1 MDVLG
6 MDTLD
11 LARWQFGITTVY
23 HFLMVPLTIGLGVLV
38 AVMHTM
44 WVRTNKPEWLRM
56 TRFWGRIYLINF
68 ALGVATGLVQEFQ
81 FGLAWSEYSRFV
93 GDVFG
98 SLLALEALLAFFLE
112 STFLGLWIFGWGR
125 IPKKL
130 HLAALWAAVIGSIVS
145 AYFIIA
151 ANSWMQHPVGVE
163 VGEDGRPVQVDFLA
177 VLTNNTALAAF
188 SHAIVA
194 ALMVA
199 GALLVGIGLWH
210 LRRRKLAGQPATDVD
225 HSVWR
230 RSVRLGG
237 FVSLAAFV
245 LVAVTGDWQGKL
257 MYHQQ
262 PLKMSS
268 AEALCET
275 EAPAPFSIFAFGKLG
290 SNECD
295 DVHSWTVPGLLSF
308 LAHSDFS
315 SAVPGV
321 NELQEEYAAV
331 YGETYPDDPSFG
343 ARAGGEI
350 DYTPLLAVTYW
361 SFRLM
366 IGMGAVS
373 AGVAA
378 YALWATRKGRVPT
391 SRIGV
396 HGSLLAVGAPFVA
409 NATGWIFT
417 EMGRQ
422 PFVVYPNPD
431 VPVDEQ
437 VYFFTA
443 QAVSPG
449 VSAGEVLTSLIAL
462 TVVYGALAV
471 VELWLITRFVRR
483 GVTTGDAH
491 PAPVTLPSQR
501 ARDGD
506 RDDDRDDDA
515 PDDPDG
521 PARQHRDDDVLSFAY

>member
-1 MDVLG
+1 MDVLEV
-6 MDTLD
+6 
-11 LARWQFGITTVY
+11 ARWQFGITTVY
-23 HFLMVPLTIGLGVLV
+23 HFLMVPLTLGLGVLV
-38 AVMHTM
+38 AVMHTL
-44 WVRTNKPEWLRM
+44 WVRTGRPEWLRM
-56 TRFWGRIYLINF
+56 TRFWGKVFLINF
-68 ALGVATGLVQEFQ
+68 VLGVATGLVQEFQ

-130 HLAALWAAVIGSIVS
+130 HLAALWAAVIGSWIS

-163 VGEDGRPVQVDFLA
+163 LDDATGRPVQVDFPA
-177 VLTNNTALAAF
+177 VLTNNTALAAYT
-188 SHAIVA
+188 HTLVA
-194 ALMVA
+194 SLMVA
-199 GALLVGIGLWH
+199 GTLLVGVGLWH
-210 LRRRKLAGQPATDVD
+210 LRRRELAGRPATEVD
-225 HSVWR
+225 HAVWR

-237 FVSLAAFV
+237 WVTLAAFL
-245 LVAVTGDWQGKL
+245 LVALTGDWQAKL

-275 EAPAPFSIFAFGKLG
+275 EAPAPFSVFAWGKLG

-295 DVHSWTVPGLLSF
+295 DVHSLTVPGLLSF
-308 LAHSDFS
+308 LAHSDFES
-315 SAVPGV
+315 PVPGV
-321 NELQEEYAAV
+321 DELQEEYAAL
-331 YGETYPDDPSFG
+331 YGETYPDDPARFG
-343 ARAGGEI
+343 ALAGEEV

-361 SFRLM
+361 GFRLM

-378 YALWATRKGRVPT
+378 HALWSTRRGRVPT

-396 HGSLLAVGAPFVA
+396 YGSLLAVGAPFVA
-409 NATGWIFT
+409 NAAGWVFT

-437 VYFFTA
+437 VWFFTA

-449 VSAGEVLTSLIAL
+449 ITAAEVWTSLSAL
-462 TVVYGALAV
+462 TLVYGALAV
-471 VELWLITRFVRR
+471 VELWLITRFVRA
-483 GVTTGDAH
+483 GVTTGDTHAT
-491 PAPVTLPSQR
+491 PVTLPSQR
-501 ARDGD
+501 DRDGS
-506 RDDDRDDDA
+506 
-515 PDDPDG
+515 PDDGSPDDGPPDG
-521 PARQHRDDDVLSFAY
+521 RGDDDVLSFAY

>member
-1 MDVLG
+1 MDVL
-6 MDTLD
+6 DIDVLD
-11 LARWQFGITTVY
+11 IARWQFGITTVY
-23 HFLMVPLTIGLGVLV
+23 HFLMVPLTIGLGILV
-38 AVMHTM
+38 AVMHTL
-44 WVRTNKPEWLRM
+44 WVRTDKPEWLRM

-68 ALGVATGLVQEFQ
+68 VLGVATGLVQEFQ

-130 HLAALWAAVIGSIVS
+130 HLAALWAAVVGSIVS

-163 VGEDGRPVQVDFLA
+163 VDDATGRPVQVDFLA

-210 LRRRKLAGQPATDVD
+210 LRRRKLAEQSATDVE
-225 HSVWR
+225 HAVWR

-237 FVSLAAFV
+237 WVSLAAFV
-245 LVAVTGDWQGKL
+245 LVALTGDWQGKL
-257 MYHQQ
+257 MYAQQ

-275 EAPAPFSIFAFGKLG
+275 EAPASFSIFAWGKLG

-295 DVHSWTVPGLLSF
+295 DVHSITVPYLLSY

-321 NELQEEYAAV
+321 NQLQEEYAAV
-331 YGETYPDDPSFG
+331 YGETYPDDPSRFG
-343 ARAGGEI
+343 ALAGEEI
-350 DYTPLLAVTYW
+350 DYTPLLGVTYW

-396 HGSLLAVGAPFVA
+396 HGSLLAVTAPFVA

-431 VPVDEQ
+431 VPVGEQ
-437 VYFFTA
+437 TYFFTA

-449 VSAGEVLTSLIAL
+449 VTAAEVWTSLSLL
-462 TVVYGALAV
+462 TLVYGALAV
-471 VELWLITRFVRR
+471 VELWLITRFVRG
-483 GVTTGDAH
+483 GVPTGDG
-491 PAPVTLPSQR
+491 APTPGTPPEGTPPESR
-501 ARDGD
+501 RDT
-506 RDDDRDDDA
+506 
-515 PDDPDG
+515 
-521 PARQHRDDDVLSFAY
+521 DDDVLSFAY

>member
-1 MDVLG
+1 VDVLSV
-6 MDTLD
+6 DTLD
-11 LARWQFGITTVY
+11 VARWQFGITTVY
-23 HFLMVPLTIGLGVLV
+23 HFLMVPLTIGLGILV

-44 WVRTNKPEWLRM
+44 WVRTDKPEWLRM

-68 ALGVATGLVQEFQ
+68 VLGVATGLVQEFQ

-125 IPKKL
+125 IPKRL
-130 HLAALWAAVIGSIVS
+130 HLAALWAAVVGSIVS

-210 LRRRKLAGQPATDVD
+210 LRKRKLAARPAAEVD
-225 HSVWR
+225 SAVWR

-257 MYHQQ
+257 MYAQQ

-275 EAPAPFSIFAFGKLG
+275 EAPASFSIFAFGKAG

-295 DVHSWTVPGLLSF
+295 DVHSFTVPYLLSY
-308 LAHSDFS
+308 LAHGDFS
-315 SAVPGV
+315 TAVPGV
-321 NELQEEYAAV
+321 NQLQEEYAAV

-343 ARAGGEI
+343 DRAGRPI

-373 AGVAA
+373 AAVAA
-378 YALWATRKGRVPT
+378 YALWATRRGRVPT

-396 HGSLLAVGAPFVA
+396 YGSLLAVAAPFVA

-422 PFVVYPNPD
+422 PFVVHPNPD
-431 VPVDEQ
+431 VPVGEQ

-449 VSAGEVLTSLIAL
+449 VSTGEVWTSLIGL
-462 TVVYGALAV
+462 TLVYGVLAV

-483 GVTTGDAH
+483 GITTGDG
-491 PAPVTLPSQR
+491 APTPGSTPE
-501 ARDGD
+501 GTP
-506 RDDDRDDDA
+506 DDDDLGGRD
-515 PDDPDG
+515 
-521 PARQHRDDDVLSFAY
+521 RTDDDVLSFAY

>member
-1 MDVLG
+1 MDVL
-6 MDTLD
+6 DI
-11 LARWQFGITTVY
+11 ARWQFGITTVY
-23 HFLMVPLTIGLGVLV
+23 HFLMVPLTIGLGILV

-44 WVRTNKPEWLRM
+44 WVRTDNPEWLRM

-68 ALGVATGLVQEFQ
+68 VLGVATGLVQEFQ

-98 SLLALEALLAFFLE
+98 SLLAMEALLAFFLE

-125 IPKKL
+125 IPKRL
-130 HLAALWAAVIGSIVS
+130 HLAALWAAVGGSVVS

-151 ANSWMQHPVGVE
+151 ANSWMQHPVGV
-163 VGEDGRPVQVDFLA
+163 VMNGTKPRLVSIGA
-177 VLTNNTALAAF
+177 VLTNNTAIAAF

-210 LRRRKLAGQPATDVD
+210 LRRRTLANQPEDVD
-225 HSVWR
+225 HRVWR

-237 FVSLAAFV
+237 WVSLAAFL
-245 LVAVTGDWQGKL
+245 LVALTGDWQGKL
-257 MYHQQ
+257 MYEQQ

-275 EAPAPFSIFAFGKLG
+275 EAPASFSIFAWNKLG

-295 DVHSWTVPGLLSF
+295 DVHSITVPGLLSF

-315 SAVPGV
+315 TAVPGV
-321 NELQEEYAAV
+321 HQLQAQYSKV
-331 YGETYPDDPSFG
+331 YGATYPDDPAHFG
-343 ARAGGEI
+343 DKAGRPI
-350 DYTPLLAVTYW
+350 DYQPVLAVTYW

-366 IGMGAVS
+366 VGLGGVS
-373 AGVAA
+373 AAVAA
-378 YALWATRKGRVPT
+378 YALWSTRRGRVPT

-396 HGSLLAVGAPFVA
+396 YGSLLAVGAPFAA

-422 PFVVYPNPD
+422 PFVVVPNPD
-431 VPVDEQ
+431 VPVGKQ
-437 VYFFTA
+437 IWFFTA

-449 VSAGEVLTSLIAL
+449 VSAAEVLTSLIAL
-462 TVVYGALAV
+462 GLLYGALAV
-471 VELWLITRFVRR
+471 VEVWLIARFVRR
-483 GVTTGDAH
+483 GITTGDGT
-491 PAPVTLPSQR
+491 PTPT
-501 ARDGD
+501 GT
-506 RDDDRDDDA
+506 
-515 PDDPDG
+515 PDG
-521 PARQHRDDDVLSFAY
+521 PDRADRPEDDDVLQFAY

>member
-1 MDVLG
+1 VDVL
-6 MDTLD
+6 DI
-11 LARWQFGITTVY
+11 ARWQFGITTVY
-23 HFLMVPLTIGLGVLV
+23 HFLMVPLTIGLGILV

-44 WVRTNKPEWLRM
+44 WVRTDKPEWLRM
-56 TRFWGRIYLINF
+56 TRFWGRVYLINF
-68 ALGVATGLVQEFQ
+68 VLGVATGLVQEFQ

-125 IPKKL
+125 IPKKV
-130 HLAALWAAVIGSIVS
+130 HLATLWAAVIGSIVS

-151 ANSWMQHPVGVE
+151 ANSWMQHPVGV
-163 VGEDGRPVQVDFLA
+163 VTDDATGRPQQVDFLA

-188 SHAIVA
+188 SHTIVA

-199 GALLVGIGLWH
+199 GAALVGVGLWH
-210 LRRRKLAGQPATDVD
+210 LRKRTLAGAPTTDVD

-237 FVSLAAFV
+237 WVSIAAFM
-245 LVAVTGDWQGKL
+245 LTAVTGDVQGKL
-257 MYHQQ
+257 MYEQQ

-268 AEALCET
+268 AEALCTT

-295 DVHSWTVPGLLSF
+295 DVHSWTVPYLLSY
-308 LAHSDFS
+308 LAHGDFS
-315 SAVPGV
+315 TAVPGV
-321 NELQEEYAAV
+321 NELQQEYAAA
-331 YGETYPDDPSFG
+331 YGATYPDDPSFG
-343 ARAGGEI
+343 DKAGEPI
-350 DYTPLLAVTYW
+350 DYTPVLAVTYW
-361 SFRLM
+361 NFRLM
-366 IGMGAVS
+366 IGMGMLS
-373 AGVAA
+373 AGVGA

-391 SRIGV
+391 NPV
-396 HGSLLAVGAPFVA
+396 AVYGSLAAVAAPFVA
-409 NATGWIFT
+409 NAAGWVFT

-431 VPVDEQ
+431 VARADQ

-449 VSAGEVLTSLIAL
+449 VSAGEVLTSLSTL
-462 TVVYGALAV
+462 TVLYGALAV
-471 VELWLITRFVRR
+471 VEAWLLVRFVRR
-483 GVTTGDAH
+483 GITTGDG
-491 PAPVTLPSQR
+491 APTP
-501 ARDGD
+501 GHTPEGTP
-506 RDDDRDDDA
+506 DDDLPGGRD
-515 PDDPDG
+515 
-521 PARQHRDDDVLSFAY
+521 QTDDDVLSFAY

>member
-1 MDVLG
+1 VDVL
-6 MDTLD
+6 DI
-11 LARWQFGITTVY
+11 ARWQFGITTVY
-23 HFLMVPLTIGLGVLV
+23 HFLMVPLTIGLGMLV
-38 AVMHTM
+38 AVMQTM
-44 WVRTNKPEWLRM
+44 WVRTGKPEWLRM

-81 FGLAWSEYSRFV
+81 FGLAWSEYSIFV

-130 HLAALWAAVIGSIVS
+130 HLAALWAAVVGSWIS

-151 ANSWMQHPVGVE
+151 ANSWMQHPVGV
-163 VGEDGRPVQVDFLA
+163 VTDDATGRPRQVDFLA

-188 SHAIVA
+188 THTIVA

-210 LRRRKLAGQPATDVD
+210 LRRRKLAGQPTTDVD
-225 HSVWR
+225 HTVWR

-237 FVSLAAFV
+237 FVSLAAFA

-257 MYHQQ
+257 MYAQQ

-275 EAPAPFSIFAFGKLG
+275 EAPASFSIFAWGKVG

-295 DVHSWTVPGLLSF
+295 DVHSITVPYLLSY
-308 LAHSDFS
+308 LAHGDFS
-315 SAVPGV
+315 TAVPGV
-321 NELQEEYAAV
+321 HELQERYSEV
-331 YGETYPDDPSFG
+331 YGATYPDDPSFG
-343 ARAGGEI
+343 DKAGEPV
-350 DYTPLLAVTYW
+350 DYTPVLAVTYW
-361 SFRLM
+361 GFRLM
-366 IGMGAVS
+366 IGMGALS
-373 AGVAA
+373 AAVAA
-378 YALWATRKGRVPT
+378 YALWATRRGRIPT

-396 HGSLLAVGAPFVA
+396 YGALLAVAAPFVA
-409 NATGWIFT
+409 NAAGWIFT

-422 PFVVYPNPD
+422 PFVVVPNPD
-431 VPVDEQ
+431 VPVDDQ
-437 VYFFTA
+437 VWFFTA

-449 VSAGEVLTSLIAL
+449 VTAAEVWISLSVLAL
-462 TVVYGALAV
+462 LYGVLAV
-471 VELWLITRFVRR
+471 IELWLITRFVRR
-483 GVTTGDAH
+483 GVPSGDGTPT
-491 PAPVTLPSQR
+491 PAGADP
-501 ARDGD
+501 D
-506 RDDDRDDDA
+506 RK
-515 PDDPDG
+515 PDDPD
-521 PARQHRDDDVLSFAY
+521 REDDVLSFAY

>member
-1 MDVLG
+1 MDVL
-6 MDTLD
+6 DI
-11 LARWQFGITTVY
+11 ARWQFGITTVY

-44 WVRTNKPEWLRM
+44 WVRTDKPEWLRM

-68 ALGVATGLVQEFQ
+68 VLGVATGLVQEFQ

-98 SLLALEALLAFFLE
+98 SLLAMEALLAFFLE

-125 IPKKL
+125 INKNV
-130 HLAALWAAVIGSIVS
+130 HLATLWAAVGGSVVS

-151 ANSWMQHPVGVE
+151 ANSWMQHPVGVTMQ
-163 VGEDGRPVQVDFLA
+163 GSGATAKPRLTSIGA
-177 VLTNNTALAAF
+177 VLTNNTAIAAF
-188 SHAIVA
+188 SHAIMA
-194 ALMVA
+194 ALTVA

-225 HSVWR
+225 HQVWR

-237 FVSLAAFV
+237 WIS
-245 LVAVTGDWQGKL
+245 LVAFLAVALTGDWQGKL

-275 EAPAPFSIFAFGKLG
+275 EAPASFSIFAWNKLG

-295 DVHSWTVPGLLSF
+295 DVHSITVPGLLSF
-308 LAHSDFS
+308 LAHDDFS
-315 SAVPGV
+315 TAVPGV
-321 NELQEEYAAV
+321 HDLQKRYAAV
-331 YGETYPDDPSFG
+331 YGATYPDDRARFG
-343 ARAGGEI
+343 DKAGQPI
-350 DYTPLLAVTYW
+350 DYQPVLAVTYW

-366 IGMGAVS
+366 VGMGMVS
-373 AGVAA
+373 AAVAA
-378 YALWATRKGRVPT
+378 YALWATRRGRVPT

-396 HGSLLAVGAPFVA
+396 YGSLLAVGAPFLA

-422 PFVVYPNPD
+422 PFVVVPNPD
-431 VPVDEQ
+431 VPVGKQ
-437 VYFFTA
+437 IWFFTA

-449 VSAGEVLTSLIAL
+449 VSAAEVWTSLSVLTAVYGVLAVIEIGLIA
-462 TVVYGALAV
+462 
-471 VELWLITRFVRR
+471 RFVRR
-483 GVTTGDAH
+483 GITTGDGT
-491 PAPVTLPSQR
+491 PTPTGTPGGTEPDR
-501 ARDGD
+501 A
-506 RDDDRDDDA
+506 A
-515 PDDPDG
+515 
-521 PARQHRDDDVLSFAY
+521 DDDVLSFAY

>member
-1 MDVLG
+1 MDVL
-6 MDTLD
+6 DI
-11 LARWQFGITTVY
+11 ARWQFGITTVY
-23 HFLMVPLTIGLGVLV
+23 HFLMVPLTIGLGILV

-44 WVRTNKPEWLRM
+44 WVRTDKPEWLRM

-68 ALGVATGLVQEFQ
+68 VLGVATGLVQEFQ

-130 HLAALWAAVIGSIVS
+130 HLAALWAAVVGSIVS

-151 ANSWMQHPVGVE
+151 ANSWMQHPVGVVTDDE
-163 VGEDGRPVQVDFLA
+163 TGRPLQVDFLA

-210 LRRRKLAGQPATDVD
+210 LRRRKLAQAPTTDVD
-225 HSVWR
+225 HTVWR

-237 FVSLAAFV
+237 WVSLAAFV
-245 LVAVTGDWQGKL
+245 LVALTGDWQGKL
-257 MYHQQ
+257 MYQQQ

-275 EAPAPFSIFAFGKLG
+275 EAPASFSILAWGKLG

-295 DVHSWTVPGLLSF
+295 DVHSITVPYLLSY
-308 LAHSDFS
+308 LAHGDFS
-315 SAVPGV
+315 TAVPGV

-331 YGETYPDDPSFG
+331 YGATYPDDPSFG
-343 ARAGGEI
+343 DKAGEPI
-350 DYTPLLAVTYW
+350 DYAPLLAVTYW

-396 HGSLLAVGAPFVA
+396 YGSLLAVGAPFVA

-422 PFVVYPNPD
+422 PFVVVPNPD
-431 VPVDEQ
+431 VPVPEQ
-437 VYFFTA
+437 IWFFTA

-449 VSAGEVLTSLIAL
+449 VSAGEVWTSLIAL
-462 TVVYGALAV
+462 TAVYGVLAV
-471 VELWLITRFVRR
+471 VEVGLIARFVRR
-483 GVTTGDAH
+483 GITTGDGT
-491 PAPVTLPSQR
+491 PTPT
-501 ARDGD
+501 GT
-506 RDDDRDDDA
+506 
-515 PDDPDG
+515 PDG
-521 PARQHRDDDVLSFAY
+521 PDRADSPDGAADDVLSF

>member
-1 MDVLG
+1 MDVL
-6 MDTLD
+6 DV
-11 LARWQFGITTVY
+11 ARWQFGITTVY
-23 HFLMVPLTIGLGVLV
+23 HFLMVPLTIGLGILV
-38 AVMHTM
+38 AVMHTL
-44 WVRTNKPEWLRM
+44 WVRTGKPEWLRM

-68 ALGVATGLVQEFQ
+68 VLGVATGLVQEFQ

-130 HLAALWAAVIGSIVS
+130 HLAALWAAVIGSVVS

-151 ANSWMQHPVGVE
+151 ANSWMQHPVGV
-163 VGEDGRPVQVDFLA
+163 VTDDATGRPVQVDFLA

-210 LRRRKLAGQPATDVD
+210 LRKRTLAQQSTDDVD
-225 HSVWR
+225 HAVWR

-237 FVSLAAFV
+237 WVSLAAFV
-245 LVAVTGDWQGKL
+245 LVALTGDWQGKL
-257 MYHQQ
+257 MYEQQ

-275 EAPAPFSIFAFGKLG
+275 EAPASFSILAWGKLG

-295 DVHSWTVPGLLSF
+295 DVHSITVPGLLSF

-315 SAVPGV
+315 TAVPGV
-321 NELQEEYAAV
+321 NELQERYAEV
-331 YGETYPDDPSFG
+331 YGATYPDDPSRFG
-343 ARAGGEI
+343 DLAGAEV

-366 IGMGAVS
+366 VGMGAVS

-378 YALWATRKGRVPT
+378 YALWATRRGRVPT

-396 HGSLLAVGAPFVA
+396 YGSLLAVGAPFVA

-437 VYFFTA
+437 VWFFTA

-449 VSAGEVLTSLIAL
+449 ITAAEVWTSLSVLTL
-462 TVVYGALAV
+462 VYGALAV
-471 VELWLITRFVRR
+471 VELWLIGRFVRR
-483 GVTTGDAH
+483 GVTTGDA
-491 PAPVTLPSQR
+491 APTPGHTPEGTPDDDLPGG
-501 ARDGD
+501 RDGT
-506 RDDDRDDDA
+506 R
-515 PDDPDG
+515 PDT
-521 PARQHRDDDVLSFAY
+521 DDVLSFAY

>member
-1 MDVLG
+1 MG

-11 LARWQFGITTVY
+11 VARWQFGITTVY

-44 WVRTNKPEWLRM
+44 WVRTGRPEWLRM

-163 VGEDGRPVQVDFLA
+163 VGDDGRPVQVDFGA

-210 LRRRKLAGQPATDVD
+210 LRKRKLAERPTTDVD

-230 RSVRLGG
+230 KSVRLGG

-257 MYHQQ
+257 MYQQQ

-275 EAPAPFSIFAFGKLG
+275 EAPASFSVFAFGKAG

-295 DVHSWTVPGLLSF
+295 DVHSFTVPYLLSY
-308 LAHSDFS
+308 LAHGDFS
-315 SAVPGV
+315 TAVPGV

-331 YGETYPDDPSFG
+331 YGENYPDDPSFG
-343 ARAGGEI
+343 DRAGRPI

-396 HGSLLAVGAPFVA
+396 YGSLLAVAAPFVA

-431 VPVDEQ
+431 VPVGEQ

-449 VSAGEVLTSLIAL
+449 VSTGEVWTSLIGL
-462 TVVYGALAV
+462 TLVYGALAV

-483 GVTTGDAH
+483 GITTGDG
-491 PAPVTLPSQR
+491 APVPGSPPE
-501 ARDGD
+501 GPP
-506 RDDDRDDDA
+506 DDDVPGGRDSRA
-515 PDDPDG
+515 
-521 PARQHRDDDVLSFAY
+521 DDDVLSFAY

>member
-1 MDVLG
+1 

-11 LARWQFGITTVY
+11 IARWQFGITTVY
-23 HFLMVPLTIGLGVLV
+23 HFLMVPLTIGLGILV

-44 WVRTNKPEWLRM
+44 WVRTDDPAWLRM

-68 ALGVATGLVQEFQ
+68 VLGVATGLVQEFQ

-125 IPKKL
+125 IPKKV

-163 VGEDGRPVQVDFLA
+163 VDDATGRPLQVDFWA

-210 LRRRKLAGQPATDVD
+210 LRRRRLAGRSAEEVD
-225 HSVWR
+225 HRVWR

-237 FVSLAAFV
+237 WVSLAAFA
-245 LVAVTGDWQGKL
+245 LTALTGDWQGKL
-257 MYHQQ
+257 MYEQQ

-275 EAPAPFSIFAFGKLG
+275 EAPASFSIFAVGKFG

-295 DVHSWTVPGLLSF
+295 DVHSITVPYILSY
-308 LAHSDFS
+308 LAHGDFS
-315 SAVPGV
+315 SPVPGV

-343 ARAGGEI
+343 SLAGEPI
-350 DYTPLLAVTYW
+350 DYAPVLAVTYW
-361 SFRLM
+361 NFRLM
-366 IGMGAVS
+366 IGMGGLS
-373 AGVAA
+373 AAVAA
-378 YALWATRKGRVPT
+378 YALWSTRRGRVPT

-396 HGSLLAVGAPFVA
+396 YGSLLAVGAPFVA
-409 NATGWIFT
+409 NASGWIFT

-431 VPVDEQ
+431 VPVEDQ
-437 VYFFTA
+437 VWFFTA

-449 VSAGEVLTSLIAL
+449 ISAAEVLTSLIGL
-462 TVVYGALAV
+462 TLVYGVLAV
-471 VELWLITRFVRR
+471 VELWLIGRFVRA

-491 PAPVTLPSQR
+491 PTPGIAPGPP
-501 ARDGD
+501 
-506 RDDDRDDDA
+506 DDDTDDDGT
-515 PDDPDG
+515 P
-521 PARQHRDDDVLSFAY
+521 RRERDDDVLQFAY

>member
-1 MDVLG
+1 MDVL
-6 MDTLD
+6 DI
-11 LARWQFGITTVY
+11 ARWQFGITTVY
-23 HFLMVPLTIGLGVLV
+23 HFLMVPLTIGLGILV
-38 AVMHTM
+38 AVMHTL
-44 WVRTNKPEWLRM
+44 WVRTGKPEWLRM
-56 TRFWGRIYLINF
+56 TRFWGRVYLVNF
-68 ALGVATGLVQEFQ
+68 VLGVATGLVQEFQ

-98 SLLALEALLAFFLE
+98 SLLAMEALLAFFLE

-151 ANSWMQHPVGVE
+151 ANSWMQHPVGVV
-163 VGEDGRPVQVDFLA
+163 VGEDGRPEQVDFLA

-188 SHAIVA
+188 THAIVA

-199 GALLVGIGLWH
+199 GALLVGIGLYQ
-210 LRRRKLAGQPATDVD
+210 LRRRKLAGAPTTEVD

-237 FVSLAAFV
+237 YVSLAAFV

-257 MYHQQ
+257 MYQQQ

-275 EAPAPFSIFAFGKLG
+275 EAPAPFSVFAWGKLG

-308 LAHSDFS
+308 LAHSDFET
-315 SAVPGV
+315 AVPGV
-321 NELQEEYAAV
+321 NELQEEYSAV
-331 YGETYPDDPSFG
+331 YGATYPDDPSFG
-343 ARAGGEI
+343 DRAGQPI
-350 DYTPLLAVTYW
+350 DYTPVLAVTYW

-378 YALWATRKGRVPT
+378 YALWATRRGRVPT

-409 NATGWIFT
+409 NATGWVFT

-437 VYFFTA
+437 VWFFTA

-449 VSAGEVLTSLIAL
+449 ITAAEVWTSLISL
-462 TVVYGALAV
+462 GLLYGALAV
-471 VELWLITRFVRR
+471 VELFLLVRLVRR
-483 GVTTGDAH
+483 GVTTGDTTPTP
-491 PAPVTLPSQR
+491 PAVGSS
-501 ARDGD
+501 
-506 RDDDRDDDA
+506 RDDDDPRPGDDRA
-515 PDDPDG
+515 
-521 PARQHRDDDVLSFAY
+521 DDDVLSFAY

>member
-1 MDVLG
+1 MDVL
-6 MDTLD
+6 DI
-11 LARWQFGITTVY
+11 ARWQFGITTVY
-23 HFLMVPLTIGLGVLV
+23 HFLMVPLTIGLGILV

-44 WVRTNKPEWLRM
+44 WVRTDKPEWLRM

-68 ALGVATGLVQEFQ
+68 VLGVATGLVQEFQ

-125 IPKKL
+125 IPKKV
-130 HLAALWAAVIGSIVS
+130 HLATLWAAVIGSIVS

-151 ANSWMQHPVGVE
+151 ANSWMQHPVGV
-163 VGEDGRPVQVDFLA
+163 VTDDATGRPQQVDFLA

-188 SHAIVA
+188 SHTIVA

-199 GALLVGIGLWH
+199 GAALVGVGLWH
-210 LRRRKLAGQPATDVD
+210 LRKRKLAGAPTTDVD

-237 FVSLAAFV
+237 WVSIAAFM
-245 LVAVTGDWQGKL
+245 LTAVTGDVQGKL
-257 MYHQQ
+257 MYEQQ

-268 AEALCET
+268 AEALCTT

-295 DVHSWTVPGLLSF
+295 DVHSWTVPYLLSY
-308 LAHSDFS
+308 LAHGDFS
-315 SAVPGV
+315 TAVPGV
-321 NELQEEYAAV
+321 NELQQEYAAA
-331 YGETYPDDPSFG
+331 YGATYPDDPSFG
-343 ARAGGEI
+343 DKAGEPI
-350 DYTPLLAVTYW
+350 DYTPVLAVTYW
-361 SFRLM
+361 NFRLM
-366 IGMGAVS
+366 IGMGMLS
-373 AGVAA
+373 AGVGA
-378 YALWATRKGRVPT
+378 YALWATRRGRVPT
-391 SRIGV
+391 NPLAV
-396 HGSLLAVGAPFVA
+396 YGSLAAVAAPFVA
-409 NATGWIFT
+409 NAAGWVFT

-431 VPVDEQ
+431 VPRADQ

-449 VSAGEVLTSLIAL
+449 VSAGEVLTSLSTL
-462 TVVYGALAV
+462 TVLYGALAV
-471 VELWLITRFVRR
+471 VEAWLLVRFVRR
-483 GVTTGDAH
+483 GITTGDG
-491 PAPVTLPSQR
+491 APTP
-501 ARDGD
+501 GHTPEGTP
-506 RDDDRDDDA
+506 DDDLPGGRD
-515 PDDPDG
+515 
-521 PARQHRDDDVLSFAY
+521 QTDDDVLSFAY

>member
-1 MDVLG
+1 VDVL
-6 MDTLD
+6 DI
-11 LARWQFGITTVY
+11 ARWQFGITTVY
-23 HFLMVPLTIGLGVLV
+23 HFLMVPLTIGLGLLV
-38 AVMHTM
+38 AVMHTL
-44 WVRTNKPEWLRM
+44 WVRTGKPEWLRM

-81 FGLAWSEYSRFV
+81 FGLAWSAYSVFV

-98 SLLALEALLAFFLE
+98 SLLAMEALLAFFLE

-125 IPKKL
+125 IPKRL
-130 HLAALWAAVIGSIVS
+130 HLAALWSAVIGSVVS

-163 VGEDGRPVQVDFLA
+163 VDDATGRPLQVDFLA

-188 SHAIVA
+188 THAIVA
-194 ALMVA
+194 SLMVA

-237 FVSLAAFV
+237 WVSLAAFV
-245 LVAVTGDWQGKL
+245 LVALTGDWQGKL
-257 MYHQQ
+257 MYAQQ

-275 EAPAPFSIFAFGKLG
+275 EAPASFSIFAWSKLG

-295 DVHSWTVPGLLSF
+295 DVHSITVPYVLSF
-308 LAHSDFS
+308 LAHGDFAS
-315 SAVPGV
+315 PVPGV
-321 NELQEEYAAV
+321 DELQEEYAAV

-343 ARAGGEI
+343 DLAGEPV
-350 DYTPLLAVTYW
+350 DYTPVLAVTYW
-361 SFRLM
+361 GFRLM

-378 YALWATRKGRVPT
+378 YALRATRRGRVPT

-396 HGSLLAVGAPFVA
+396 YGSLLAVAAPFVG
-409 NATGWIFT
+409 NAAGWVFT

-431 VPVDEQ
+431 VPVADQ
-437 VYFFTA
+437 VWFFTA

-449 VSAGEVLTSLIAL
+449 VTATEIWISLSVLTLL
-462 TVVYGALAV
+462 YGVLAV
-471 VELWLITRFVRR
+471 IELGLITRFVRR
-483 GVTTGDAH
+483 GITAGDGSPT
-491 PAPVTLPSQR
+491 PAGADP
-501 ARDGD
+501 D
-506 RDDDRDDDA
+506 RRPDDA
-515 PDDPDG
+515 DR
-521 PARQHRDDDVLSFAY
+521 ADDVLSFAY

>member
-1 MDVLG
+1 
-6 MDTLD
+6 
-11 LARWQFGITTVY
+11 
-23 HFLMVPLTIGLGVLV
+23 MVPLTIGLGILV
-38 AVMHTM
+38 VVMHTM
-44 WVRTNKPEWLRM
+44 WVRTDSPEWLRM

-68 ALGVATGLVQEFQ
+68 VLGVATGLVQEFQ

-98 SLLALEALLAFFLE
+98 SLLAMEALLAFFLE

-125 IPKKL
+125 IPKKV
-130 HLAALWAAVIGSIVS
+130 HLATLWAAVIGSIVS

-151 ANSWMQHPVGVE
+151 ANSWMQHPVGVVTDDE
-163 VGEDGRPVQVDFLA
+163 TGRPVQVDFLA

-199 GALLVGIGLWH
+199 GALLVGVGLWH
-210 LRRRKLAGQPATDVD
+210 LRRRKLAGQPETDTD
-225 HSVWR
+225 HHVWR

-237 FVSLAAFV
+237 WVSLAAFV

-257 MYHQQ
+257 MYEQQ

-275 EAPAPFSIFAFGKLG
+275 EAPASFSIFAWNKLG

-295 DVHSWTVPGLLSF
+295 DVHSITVPYLLSY
-308 LAHSDFS
+308 LAHGDFS
-315 SAVPGV
+315 TAVPGV
-321 NELQEEYAAV
+321 NELQERYADV
-331 YGETYPDDPSFG
+331 YGATYPDDPERFG
-343 ARAGGEI
+343 DKAGDPV
-350 DYTPLLAVTYW
+350 DYQPVLAVTYW

-378 YALWATRKGRVPT
+378 YALWATRRGRVPT

-396 HGSLLAVGAPFVA
+396 YGSLLAVGAPFAA

-422 PFVVYPNPD
+422 PFVVVPNPD

-437 VYFFTA
+437 IWFFTA
-443 QAVSPG
+443 QAVSPD
-449 VSAGEVLTSLIAL
+449 VTAAEVWTSLITL
-462 TVVYGALAV
+462 TLVYGALAV
-471 VELWLITRFVRR
+471 VELGLITRFVRR
-483 GVTTGDAH
+483 GITTGDGT
-491 PAPVTLPSQR
+491 PTPT
-501 ARDGD
+501 GT
-506 RDDDRDDDA
+506 
-515 PDDPDG
+515 PDG
-521 PARQHRDDDVLSFAY
+521 PDRADDPGGAADDDVLSFAY